1 MAPHSA
7 EGSSGRDYNAGPGG
21 LGPKEFAAWYR
32 ERSLEQWSRLD
43 LGPLA
48 AAAEA
53 LREARDSGRKIYVMG
68 NGGSAAIA
76 SQWSVD
82 LCKTASKVGGKPLRC
97 ISLTDNVPYLTA
109 VGNDIGYDQVFV
121 RQLENLLERGDLVVL
136 ISGSGNSANVLKAA
150 EYAKAKG
157 ARTVGLLGFDGGK
170 LRALVDISVLV
181 PCDQYGVVEDLHQ
194 AMTHILTFYL
204 RQAH

>member
-1 MAPHSA
+1 MDRKT

-21 LGPKEFAAWYR
+21 LGPEEFAAWYR
-32 ERSLEQWSRLD
+32 ERSLEQWGRLD
-43 LGPLA
+43 LGPLSRA
-48 AAAEA
+48 ARA
-53 LREARDSGRKIYVMG
+53 LMQARDEGRKIYVMG

-82 LCKTASKVGGKPLRC
+82 LCKTASREGGKPLRC
-97 ISLTDNVPYLTA
+97 VSLTDNVPYLTA
-109 VGNDIGYDQVFV
+109 IGNDIGYDQVFV
-121 RQLENLLERGDLVVL
+121 RQLENLLEKDDLVIV
-136 ISGSGNSANVLKAA
+136 ISGSGNSPNVVKAA
-150 EYAKAKG
+150 EYARSKG

-170 LRALVDISVLV
+170 LKSLVDIPVLV

-204 RQAH
+204 RQA